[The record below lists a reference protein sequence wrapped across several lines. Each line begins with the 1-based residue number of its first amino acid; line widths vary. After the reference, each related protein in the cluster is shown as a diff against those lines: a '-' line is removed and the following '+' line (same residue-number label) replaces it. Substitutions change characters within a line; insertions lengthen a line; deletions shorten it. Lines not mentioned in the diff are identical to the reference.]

1 MISTPYY
8 YEETLTGPV
17 QRDVLSTLL
26 SNRIMMIFDQIT
38 DDTACLIISQL
49 LALEAKDPTKDIQIY
64 INSPGGSV
72 QAGLAVYDTMQ
83 YIKCDIATICVG
95 QAASMGAFLLAAG
108 TRGKRYALPNGT
120 IMIHQ
125 IQMLGAIPYGQATDI
140 QIQANMVADTKRQ
153 MNRLLARSTGK
164 TEQEIE
170 LCTER
175 DYYMTPEQARKF
187 GLIDHIITKEAPR
200 DV

>member
-1 MISTPYY
+1 MISMPYY
-8 YEETLTGPV
+8 YDEALANPV
-17 QRDVLSTLL
+17 DVLSALL
-26 SNRIMMIFDQIT
+26 SNRIIMLFDQIT

-49 LALEAKDPTKDIQIY
+49 LALEAKNPRADIQLY

-72 QAGLAVYDTMQ
+72 QAGLAIYDTMQ
-83 YIKCDIATICVG
+83 YIKCDVATICVG

-108 TRGKRYALPNGT
+108 TKGKRYSLEHGS

-125 IQMLGAIPYGQATDI
+125 AMCAIPYGQATDI
-140 QIQANMVADTKRQ
+140 QIQAEIVADIKRQ

-164 TEQEIE
+164 TEKEIQMN
-170 LCTER
+170 TER
-175 DYYMTPEQARKF
+175 DYYMTPEQAKAF
-187 GLIDHIITKEAPR
+187 GLIDHIVTKEVAC